1 MCYLSTG
8 TGSRVRHAC
17 FRTVSFCRGRQM
29 VSLTLL
35 WLLKVAFC
43 YLSPLLLSH
52 HRHSLFTQ
60 SGYLSSTMHTVSYTH
75 THIRTHTTHNHFTV
89 HPDGAHTPSWA
100 SGLHE
105 GEISLQ
111 INKCM
116 KLMMKYLDDRSGGS
130 LHVLAHLVQ
139 ITWTLYQRELCEPCH
154 TVGICLYFSYVYSSI
169 GVGAFLFFYIV
180 CI

>member
-1 MCYLSTG
+1 MQRAPDGESYTALASKSG
-8 TGSRVRHAC
+8 I
-17 FRTVSFCRGRQM
+17 
-29 VSLTLL
+29 
-35 WLLKVAFC
+35 
-43 YLSPLLLSH
+43 LLS
-52 HRHSLFTQ
+52 Q
-60 SGYLSSTMHTVSYTH
+60 SSSSVPPSALPFYTVRIFIFHNAHCLIYA
-75 THIRTHTTHNHFTV
+75 HIRTHTTHNHFTV

-139 ITWTLYQRELCEPCH
+139 ITWTLYRRELCEPCH